1 MQRSLDEI
9 GLLSLDPRERT
20 LFKNSSIIPIGTCRT
35 RPGYVLRYLATHHH
49 HQPPPPA
56 PTNLFNFLV
65 SFLLWIQRET
75 IVGSDLDLCVHVAG
89 VEIFFTRSP
98 STTEKME
105 AQLPRRHLIKRKRTK
120 EKPFDS
126 PVYFFLLFPF
136 FFFFFFSCVTLV
148 PSVITFLS
156 LGVLKM
162 IK

>member
-89 VEIFFTRSP
+89 VEIFFYTIPLDDGENGSPTSP
-98 STTEKME
+98 ST
-105 AQLPRRHLIKRKRTK
+105 PHK
-120 EKPFDS
+120 EKKNKRE
-126 PVYFFLLFPF
+126 
-136 FFFFFFSCVTLV
+136 TL
-148 PSVITFLS
+148 
-156 LGVLKM
+156 
-162 IK
+162 